1 MKLELWYPVKKPG
14 IASQGFGPS
23 KTAPDLLP
31 MYKKL
36 GLLAHNG
43 IDYPLPRGTPIRA
56 AHNGLVVYAG
66 MDSNGGWGVVI
77 RTQEPFDYNNDL
89 VFAKSIYWHL
99 LPNIPVKVGAQ
110 VKAGDIIG
118 YADTTGLATGSHLH
132 FGLKPQLKVENDW
145 TWYNVEQNN
154 GYNGSIDPAPYW
166 NGYYAEDAQTII
178 SIMGQQISIL
188 QKLVSLMK
196 LALGK

>member
-1 MKLELWYPVKKPG
+1 M
-14 IASQGFGPS
+14 
-23 KTAPDLLP
+23 
-31 MYKKL
+31 
-36 GLLAHNG
+36 
-43 IDYPLPRGTPIRA
+43 
-56 AHNGLVVYAG
+56 
-66 MDSNGGWGVVI
+66 
-77 RTQEPFDYNNDL
+77 
-89 VFAKSIYWHL
+89 
-99 LPNIPVKVGAQ
+99 
-110 VKAGDIIG
+110 
-118 YADTTGLATGSHLH
+118 ATGSHLH
-132 FGLKPQLKVENDW
+132 FGLKPQLKGENDW